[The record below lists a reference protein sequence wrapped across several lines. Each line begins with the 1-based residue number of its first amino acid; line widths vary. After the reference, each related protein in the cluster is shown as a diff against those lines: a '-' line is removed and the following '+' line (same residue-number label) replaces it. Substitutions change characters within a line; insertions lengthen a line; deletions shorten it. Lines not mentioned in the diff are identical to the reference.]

1 MARLNYVF
9 FEQMHPTWQYAL
21 GDCRDLL
28 LLMEVELAAECR
40 AYTPREHRIMR
51 ALEMDM
57 RDVKVLLIGQD
68 PYPTENVAIGLSFA
82 VDLNVTETLPRSL
95 QNILK
100 EVRSDLGS
108 KVRVGGDLSQWAAQ
122 GVLLLNRHLTTP
134 VGDAGGHEKLGW
146 NRFTDKVVEALAR
159 EKGEKLV
166 AILWGKQAAEVEP
179 LLGDAQVIKSAH
191 PSPLS
196 ASRGFFGSKPFSK
209 TNEALKSVGVKPVKW
224 DS

>member
-1 MARLNYVF
+1 MF

-28 LLMEVELAAECR
+28 LLMEVKLAGENRQIMPA
-40 AYTPREHRIMR
+40 EHRIMR
-51 ALEMDM
+51 AFETSMNDI
-57 RDVKVLLIGQD
+57 KVLLIGQD

-82 VDLNVTETLPRSL
+82 VDLETTPALPRSL

-100 EVRSDLGS
+100 EVANDLGPQV
-108 KVRVGGDLSQWAAQ
+108 KVRGDLSKWASQ
-122 GVLLLNRHLTTP
+122 GVMLLNRHLTVP
-134 VGDAGGHEKLGW
+134 VGEAGGHSDLGW
-146 NRFTDKVVEALAR
+146 NRFTDKVVAALAER
-159 EKGEKLV
+159 HGEKLV
-166 AILWGKQAAEVEP
+166 AILWGKQAEEVEP
-179 LLGDAQVIKSAH
+179 MLGKAQIIKSAH

-209 TNEALKSVGVKPVKW
+209 TNDALKKVGRKPVKW

>member
-1 MARLNYVF
+1 
-9 FEQMHPTWQYAL
+9 MHPTWQYAL

-28 LLMEVELAAECR
+28 LLLEVSLAGESRPYA
-40 AYTPREHRIMR
+40 PVDHRIMR

-82 VDLNVTETLPRSL
+82 VDLNVTNPLPRSL

-100 EVRSDLGS
+100 EVKDDIGG
-108 KVRVGGDLSQWAAQ
+108 KVQTKGDLSKWSHQ

-134 VGDAGGHEKLGW
+134 IGDAGGHENLGW
-146 NRFTDKVVEALAR
+146 GRFTDKVVKALADYH
-159 EKGEKLV
+159 GENLV
-166 AILWGKQAAEVEP
+166 AILWGKQAAEVERLIP
-179 LLGDAQVIKSAH
+179 NATIIKSAH

-209 TNEALKSVGVKPVKW
+209 ANDALKKLGRKPVNW
-224 DS
+224 SS